1 MKYLKLKTHLFSA
14 LAVSFFLFLAYGS
27 DDSKTTDSN
36 SNTSSEQPQQE
47 TKIENEPVP
56 QVQETT
62 APSTTNNEAE
72 IQEHKNSYISN
83 LKRCVEIANEV
94 SKTDDEAII
103 ESLKQEGLKCQ
114 AKAYNSFLALQ
125 NPDLNFPYEKIKSMK
140 TVNPIFFGFE
150 GAFSDERI
158 LQLPAIEY
166 KAKVQEQLE
175 KFNSTITDLDNF

>member
-1 MKYLKLKTHLFSA
+1 MKNLKLKTHLFSA

-27 DDSKTTDSN
+27 DDSKKTDSN

-47 TKIENEPVP
+47 TKKENEPVQQE
-56 QVQETT
+56 QVTT

-72 IQEHKNSYISN
+72 IQEHKTIYISN

-114 AKAYNSFLALQ
+114 AKAYNAFIALQ
-125 NPDLNFPYEKIKSMK
+125 NPDFNFPYDKIKSMK
-140 TVNPIFFGFE
+140 TVNPIFFGFD

-158 LQLPAIEY
+158 LQLPALEY
-166 KAKVQEQLE
+166 KAKIQEQLD
-175 KFNSTITDLDNF
+175 KFNSAVPDLDNF

>member
-1 MKYLKLKTHLFSA
+1 MKNLKLKTHLISA

-47 TKIENEPVP
+47 TKIENEPV
-56 QVQETT
+56 QHEQETT
-62 APSTTNNEAE
+62 APPPTNYEAE
-72 IQEHKNSYISN
+72 IQENKSSYIGN

-94 SKTDDEAII
+94 SKTDDEVII
-103 ESLKQEGLKCQ
+103 ENLKQEGLKCQ
-114 AKAYNSFLALQ
+114 AKAYNAFLALQ
-125 NPDLNFPYEKIKSMK
+125 NPDYNFPYDKIKSMK

-158 LQLPAIEY
+158 LQLPALEY
-166 KAKVQEQLE
+166 KTKVQEQLE
-175 KFNSTITDLDNF
+175 KFNSTVTDLDNF